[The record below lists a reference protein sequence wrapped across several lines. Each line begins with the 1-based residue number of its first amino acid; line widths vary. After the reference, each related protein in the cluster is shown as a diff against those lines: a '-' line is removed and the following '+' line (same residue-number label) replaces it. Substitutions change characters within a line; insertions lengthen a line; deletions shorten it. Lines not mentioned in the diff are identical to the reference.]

1 MEYTLQTEFMK
12 TLILLGAMLL
22 ALSLFTVQ
30 TQTKGPSCHE
40 ITAGWSLST
49 ATYGN
54 TISAT
59 VSATGFASVEV
70 QRWNGYGWQYV
81 LTAYSPGFVVPI
93 GYSYRAIVR
102 SVHVCARTFTF

>member
-1 MEYTLQTEFMK
+1 MK
-12 TLILLGAMLL
+12 TLLLLGAMLI
-22 ALSLFTVQ
+22 ALSLFTAT
-30 TQTKGPSCHE
+30 TQTKGPSCYA
-40 ITAGWSLST
+40 IVDGWSIST

-70 QRWNGYGWQYV
+70 QRWNGYGWEG
-81 LTAYSPGFVVPI
+81 LFTSYSPGFTVPI

-102 SVHVCARTFTF
+102 SSHVCARTFTF